1 MPGKPKLRTS
11 KTCYVP
17 SGVSSFFEICDR
29 NIDGTKIHD
38 PLWIGARGGGFIIK
52 KGTTT
57 KAITIPSLKKDEVRI
72 SGRIVKDAKT
82 SLLVIQLIRYEFGIP
97 PVRVLHKIS
106 PPIGQGFGTSGA
118 GALATSIAI
127 GDLFDLKFT
136 LSKASSFAHTA
147 EVQNLT
153 GLGTV
158 ISLASGGGAIGLVTE
173 PGSYSIGRTETI
185 LADYNEYYL
194 ACATFGPI
202 KKSPILSKESSR
214 ERINRFGRITLE
226 EILND
231 PTPENLL
238 KRARV
243 FSEKTGL
250 ASSELL
256 KLSDKAVNSGALGA
270 TPNMIGNAIHCL
282 VEKRHRGK
290 FSKRFSEFIPREALF
305 ESELIQSGPRFL

>member
-1 MPGKPKLRTS
+1 MPGKAKPRTS

-17 SGVSSFFEICDR
+17 SGVSSFFEICDQ
-29 NIDGTKIHD
+29 NPDGTRIQD
-38 PLWIGARGGGFIIK
+38 PLSIGARGGGFIIK
-52 KGTTT
+52 KGTVT
-57 KAITIPSLKKDEVRI
+57 KANTIPGLKKDEVRI
-72 SGRIVKDAKT
+72 SGRIAGEAKT
-82 SLLVIQLIRYEFGIP
+82 SLLVIQLIRREFGIP
-97 PVRVLHKIS
+97 PVQVLHRIT

-118 GALATSIAI
+118 GALSTSISI

-136 LSKASSFAHTA
+136 LSKASAFAHTA

-185 LADYNEYYL
+185 LSDYDDYYL

-202 KKSPILSKESSR
+202 KKSPILSEESSR
-214 ERINRFGRITLE
+214 EKINKFGRITLE

-231 PTPENLL
+231 PTPGNLL
-238 KRARV
+238 KQARV

-250 ASSELL
+250 ASKELL
-256 KLSDKAVNSGALGA
+256 RLSDRAVDSGALGA

-282 VEKRHRGK
+282 VEKRRRGK
-290 FSKRFSEFIPREALF
+290 FSKRFSEFIPREAMF
-305 ESELIQSGPRFL
+305 ESDLIQSGPRFL

>member
-1 MPGKPKLRTS
+1 MEGSRKVF
-11 KTCYVP
+11 VP

-29 NIDGTKIHD
+29 RSDGSEITN
-38 PLWIGARGGGFIIK
+38 PLEVGARGGGFVIK

-57 KAITIPSLKKDEVRI
+57 WASAPANLEKDEVRI
-72 SGRIVKDAKT
+72 GGQVVEDAKT
-82 SLLVIQLIRYEFGIP
+82 SLRVIQLIREGFDIP
-97 PVRVLHKIS
+97 PVRVHHRIV

-136 LSKASSFAHTA
+136 LSKAAAFAHTA

-185 LADYNEYYL
+185 LVDYDEFYL

-202 KKSPILSKESSR
+202 SKSPILSTGSSR
-214 ERINRFGRITLE
+214 NKINEFGRKALE
-226 EILND
+226 KILED
-231 PTPENLL
+231 PTPERLL
-238 KRARV
+238 EQSRV

-250 ASSELL
+250 ASKDLL
-256 KLSDKAVNSGALGA
+256 KLSDKAVDLGALGA
-270 TPNMIGNAIHCL
+270 TPNMIGNSIHCL
-282 VEKRHRGK
+282 VEKTQHGK
-290 FSKRFSEFIPREALF
+290 FSKKFSKFVPGEMIF
-305 ESELIQSGPRFL
+305 ESDLIQSGPRFV